1 MARRRGR
8 LRSASPCTGL
18 RLQAEGISPGP
29 VEATV
34 TVTDKSGHLVGQ
46 LDLDARDGQWMADA
60 ISAMAVCVSALSA
73 PNVVTL
79 FQTPVRRVADQTLG
93 TAIHGLQPPVDHDVR
108 HEHADQREQAP
119 QNDST
124 AGQAQGDYL
133 QSPTGCGRC
142 GTARAC
148 PRPRGAGAFSCTDI
162 ASPLSQ
168 TKHGLAL
175 WARTPVNARVRRHM
189 ASLYTEFS

>member
-73 PNVVTL
+73 ANLVTL

-108 HEHADQREQAP
+108 HEHAD
-119 QNDST
+119 
-124 AGQAQGDYL
+124 
-133 QSPTGCGRC
+133 
-142 GTARAC
+142 
-148 PRPRGAGAFSCTDI
+148 
-162 ASPLSQ
+162 
-168 TKHGLAL
+168 
-175 WARTPVNARVRRHM
+175 
-189 ASLYTEFS
+189 

>member
-1 MARRRGR
+1 MARRCGR

-93 TAIHGLQPPVDHDVR
+93 TAVHGLQPPVDHDVR
-108 HEHADQREQAP
+108 
-119 QNDST
+119 
-124 AGQAQGDYL
+124 
-133 QSPTGCGRC
+133 QSMPIKENRPHRT
-142 GTARAC
+142 TARPA
-148 PRPRGAGAFSCTDI
+148 RRRATTSSRRQGAGA
-162 ASPLSQ
+162 AEQRGRARGRGVPGPLAAQTSQ
-168 TKHGLAL
+168 VPFHRPSTGWRSGHA
-175 WARTPVNARVRRHM
+175 PQ
-189 ASLYTEFS
+189 